1 MMLYSVISWSLTA
14 ILGIWSIVLLSGH
27 GAISIAGFNTMTE
40 DEKKTIDEKKLCFVM
55 GISMSVCA
63 LTMLYMAVLSPNI
76 TITTTIIASS
86 IITIDMIVTIYIV
99 HLREETNMYMQI
111 LMVVIRMEYSY
122 Y

>member
-1 MMLYSVISWSLTA
+1 MLSSVILWSLTA
-14 ILGIWSIVLLSGH
+14 ILGIWSLVLLSGH
-27 GAISIAGFNTMTE
+27 GAISIAGYNTMTE

-86 IITIDMIVTIYIV
+86 IITIDMIVTIYIANTKC
-99 HLREETNMYMQI
+99 EKQ
-111 LMVVIRMEYSY
+111 
-122 Y
+122 

>member
-1 MMLYSVISWSLTA
+1 MLSSVILWSLTA
-14 ILGIWSIVLLSGH
+14 ILGIWSLVLLSGH
-27 GAISIAGFNTMTE
+27 GAISIAGYNTMTE

-86 IITIDMIVTIYIV
+86 IITIDMIVTIYIANTKC
-99 HLREETNMYMQI
+99 EK
-111 LMVVIRMEYSY
+111 
-122 Y
+122 

>member
-1 MMLYSVISWSLTA
+1 MMLSSIILWSLTA
-14 ILGIWSIVLLSGH
+14 SLGICSLILLSGH
-27 GAISIAGFNTMTE
+27 GAALIAGYNTMTE

-86 IITIDMIVTIYIV
+86 IITIDMIVTIYIANTKC
-99 HLREETNMYMQI
+99 EK
-111 LMVVIRMEYSY
+111 
-122 Y
+122 

>member
-1 MMLYSVISWSLTA
+1 MTSSIILWTLTA
-14 ILGIWSIVLLSGH
+14 ILAIWSLVLLSGH
-27 GAISIAGFNTMTE
+27 GAASIAGFNTMTE

-86 IITIDMIVTIYIV
+86 IITIDMIVTIYIANTKC
-99 HLREETNMYMQI
+99 EK
-111 LMVVIRMEYSY
+111 
-122 Y
+122 